1 MIKGD
6 SMPNQEHYVII
17 GNGPAGNTAAF
28 TLRENDPDAR
38 ITIISH
44 ENMPF
49 YSKPRLLRYL
59 AGEVK
64 LPALT
69 VKPTEEYLKNHIRLR
84 LGQQVI
90 RIDPADQRLVF
101 QHKET
106 LHYTGLVIATGS
118 RARLLPSMT
127 PHAGCLQF
135 ITAFH
140 DIRGLKEK
148 IDAGTDF
155 FIFGGDLVGFKFV
168 KLLTAMGKQV
178 TLLLY
183 PKAFWPFHLTDQMQ
197 DTIVDSLA
205 PTGAVILTADDLD
218 TIVPE
223 RGRYH
228 VTTRNGVEK
237 QADLVF
243 SFNGLIPE
251 VDFARGS
258 GLEID
263 HGILVDETMHT
274 NVDHIYAC
282 GSCAQIYNP
291 EINTYTT
298 SIGWPNA
305 VAQGEVAA
313 LNLLGECRKVQPAG
327 RKYFDLEGV
336 KIKTTWWEDFE
347 KDPDS

>member
-28 TLRENDPDAR
+28 TLRETDPDAR

-64 LPALT
+64 LLALT

-90 RIDPADQRLVF
+90 CIDPADQCLTF

-118 RARLLPSMT
+118 RARLLSSMT
-127 PHAGCLQF
+127 PYAGCLQF
-135 ITAFH
+135 VTAFH

-168 KLLTAMGKQV
+168 KLLAAMGKQV

-205 PTGAVILTADDLD
+205 PTGVEILTADDLD

-223 RGRYH
+223 QGRYH

-274 NVDHIYAC
+274 SVDHIYAC

-327 RKYFDLEGV
+327 RKYFDLAGV